1 MKKTLLFLSIS
12 LIALLQPLQAQEQAK
27 EQAQEQTQAE
37 LMRYD
42 DPFLNEIY
50 IEYGTRGAVWGV
62 AVPMTIG
69 IGSIFGSAIIGV
81 TKATLE
87 TIFTGNS
94 PDQLNVKVSGFQS
107 YGVADL
113 CYQHRFKKKQWLGI
127 GLDVSYTFCRVYG
140 DIDNNKVHKDVHI
153 IMPMFGMNFY
163 YFRRKHIT
171 FYSGFSAGCGIWKGP
186 VKSTPFFSMH
196 LTGFGISA
204 GGQHLRYHCEV
215 GSGVKG
221 FINMGL
227 GYKF

>member
-1 MKKTLLFLSIS
+1 MKKTLLFLLFS
-12 LIALLQPLQAQEQAK
+12 LVALLQPLQAQEQAK
-27 EQAQEQTQAE
+27 EQAKEQTQAK

-50 IEYGTRGAVWGV
+50 IEYGTQGAIWGF
-62 AVPMTIG
+62 AVPMAIG
-69 IGSIFGSAIIGV
+69 MGSIFGSAFFDA

-87 TIFTGNS
+87 TVFTGNS
-94 PDQLNVKVSGFQS
+94 PDQLNVKLSRFLS

-113 CYQHRFKKKQWLGI
+113 CYQRRFKKVQWLGI
-127 GLDVSYTFCRVYG
+127 GVDVAYTYCRVYG
-140 DIDNNKVHKDVHI
+140 NIDNKDIYKDVHVFL
-153 IMPMFGMNFY
+153 PMFGMNFY
-163 YFRRKHIT
+163 YFRRKHVT

-186 VKSTPFFSMH
+186 VISTTFFSMH

-221 FINMGL
+221 SINMGL